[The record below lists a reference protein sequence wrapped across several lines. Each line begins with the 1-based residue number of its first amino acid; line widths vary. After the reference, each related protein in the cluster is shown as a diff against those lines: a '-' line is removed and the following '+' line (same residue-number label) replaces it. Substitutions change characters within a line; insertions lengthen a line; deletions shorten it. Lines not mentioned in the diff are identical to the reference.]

1 MKAKSTRSTLLA
13 NHLDMNAQMQA
24 LFFRFAL
31 AAMLMLAV
39 TIAASAQSDQNGSTN
54 GANNGTNN
62 AATKDTLG
70 PSADSI
76 RPYRPAG
83 RDPFRK
89 IVRPPAGSK
98 SAKTSRV
105 LGFPNLDT
113 RRAEFRQKVEVART
127 RGMSEPDPV
136 QQYLIS
142 ELDITGIFRDERGA
156 GAFVRAQPTGT
167 MFFVRQGT
175 ACYNGEI
182 VRIETDQAEA
192 GGTKVLFRELSYLEV
207 NGKQSLQERMVAKM
221 PTATTSQK

>member
-1 MKAKSTRSTLLA
+1 MKAKSTKATLLA
-13 NHLDMNAQMQA
+13 NPAEVETLFLRLA
-24 LFFRFAL
+24 LGV
-31 AAMLMLAV
+31 MLMLAV
-39 TIAASAQSDQNGSTN
+39 TIAASAQTDQTGSN
-54 GANNGTNN
+54 SSNNSNN
-62 AATKDTLG
+62 QPAAGSPARETLG
-70 PSADSI
+70 PNADTI

-89 IVRPPAGSK
+89 TIKPKPGKPGK
-98 SAKTSRV
+98 SPRA
-105 LGFPNLDT
+105 LGFPALDA

-127 RGMSEPDPV
+127 RGLSEPDPV

-182 VRIETDQAEA
+182 VRIETDEAEA
-192 GGTKVLFRELSYLEV
+192 GGSKVLFREVSYMEI
-207 NGKQSLQERMVAKM
+207 NGKQSLQERVVAKQ
-221 PTATTSQK
+221 PTATTAQK

>member
-1 MKAKSTRSTLLA
+1 MKAKSTKAALLA
-13 NHLDMNAQMQA
+13 NLAEIETLFLRLA
-24 LFFRFAL
+24 LGV
-31 AAMLMLAV
+31 MLMLAV
-39 TIAASAQSDQNGSTN
+39 TIAASAQTDQNGSSN
-54 GANNGTNN
+54 GSNNPPPSSP
-62 AATKDTLG
+62 TKDTLG
-70 PSADSI
+70 PSADTI

-89 IVRPPAGSK
+89 VIPPKPGK
-98 SAKTSRV
+98 SPKAPRV
-105 LGFPNLDT
+105 LGFPALDA

-127 RGMSEPDPV
+127 RGLAEPDPV

-182 VRIETDQAEA
+182 VRIETDDAEA
-192 GGTKVLFRELSYLEV
+192 GGAKVLFREVSYMEI
-207 NGKQSLQERMVAKM
+207 NGKQSLQERVVAKM
-221 PTATTSQK
+221 PTATTQK

>member
-1 MKAKSTRSTLLA
+1 MKAKTDRSNLLA
-13 NHLDMNAQMQA
+13 KRQESNTRIET

-31 AAMLMLAV
+31 AAALLLAV
-39 TIAASAQSDQNGSTN
+39 TIAARAQSDQNGS
-54 GANNGTNN
+54 NNEQT
-62 AATKDTLG
+62 AAAAKDTLG
-70 PSADSI
+70 PSAESI

-89 IVRPPAGSK
+89 VIKPKPGSK
-98 SAKTSRV
+98 SARTPRP
-105 LGFPNLDT
+105 LGFPTLDA
-113 RRAEFRQKVEVART
+113 RRAEFRQKVEIART

-142 ELDITGIFRDERGA
+142 ELDITGIFRDERGG

-182 VRIETDQAEA
+182 VRIETDEAES
-192 GGTKVLFRELSYLEV
+192 GGTKVLFREVSYLEI
-207 NGKQSLQERMVAKM
+207 NGKQSLQERVVAKM

>member
-54 GANNGTNN
+54 GTNN

-98 SAKTSRV
+98 SAKTPRV

-221 PTATTSQK
+221 PTATTAQK

>member
-54 GANNGTNN
+54 GTNN
-62 AATKDTLG
+62 TATKDTLG

-98 SAKTSRV
+98 SAKTPRV

-221 PTATTSQK
+221 PTATTAQK

>member
-1 MKAKSTRSTLLA
+1 MKAKSTKAILLA
-13 NHLDMNAQMQA
+13 SPADNSREIEN
-24 LFFRFAL
+24 LFLRFAL
-31 AAMLMLAV
+31 AVMLMLAV
-39 TIAASAQSDQNGSTN
+39 TIAAYGQSDQNGS
-54 GANNGTNN
+54 NN
-62 AATKDTLG
+62 AAANSPPKDTLG

-89 IVRPPAGSK
+89 VIKPPPGK
-98 SAKTSRV
+98 SAKPPRA
-105 LGFPNLDT
+105 LGFPTLDV

-127 RGMSEPDPV
+127 RGMNEPDPV

-182 VRIETDQAEA
+182 VRIETDEAET
-192 GGTKVLFRELSYLEV
+192 GGTKVLFREVSYIEI
-207 NGKQSLQERMVAKM
+207 NGKQSLQERVVAKM
-221 PTATTSQK
+221 PTAASQK

>member
-1 MKAKSTRSTLLA
+1 MKAKSTKAANPVEVETFFLRLA
-13 NHLDMNAQMQA
+13 LG
-24 LFFRFAL
+24 
-31 AAMLMLAV
+31 AMLLLGV
-39 TIAASAQSDQNGSTN
+39 TIAASAQTDQNNASN
-54 GANNGTNN
+54 ANNAPASST
-62 AATKDTLG
+62 ARETLG
-70 PSADSI
+70 PNADSI

-89 IVRPPAGSK
+89 SIKPKPGKPGK
-98 SAKTSRV
+98 SPRA
-105 LGFPNLDT
+105 LGFPALDA

-127 RGMSEPDPV
+127 RGLSEPDPV

-182 VRIETDQAEA
+182 VRIETDEAET
-192 GGTKVLFRELSYLEV
+192 GGSKVLFREVSYMEI
-207 NGKQSLQERMVAKM
+207 NGKQSLQERVVAKQ
-221 PTATTSQK
+221 PTATAQK

>member
-1 MKAKSTRSTLLA
+1 MKAKSMKVANPAEVETLFLRLA
-13 NHLDMNAQMQA
+13 LG
-24 LFFRFAL
+24 
-31 AAMLMLAV
+31 AMLLLAV
-39 TIAASAQSDQNGSTN
+39 TIAASAQTDQNNSANSNNSPASGSS
-54 GANNGTNN
+54 
-62 AATKDTLG
+62 KETLG
-70 PSADSI
+70 PNADTI

-89 IVRPPAGSK
+89 IIPPKPGK
-98 SAKTSRV
+98 PGKTPRV
-105 LGFPNLDT
+105 LGFPALDA

-127 RGMSEPDPV
+127 RGMAEPDPV

-182 VRIETDQAEA
+182 VRIETDEAEA
-192 GGTKVLFRELSYLEV
+192 GGAKVLFREVSYMEI
-207 NGKQSLQERMVAKM
+207 NGKQSLQERVVAKQ
-221 PTATTSQK
+221 PTATTAQK

>member
-1 MKAKSTRSTLLA
+1 MKPKSTKAILLTNPA
-13 NHLDMNAQMQA
+13 EAERLFLRLA
-24 LFFRFAL
+24 LG
-31 AAMLMLAV
+31 AMLLLAV
-39 TIAASAQSDQNGSTN
+39 TIAASAQTDQNNSTN
-54 GANNGTNN
+54 ANSANNQPASSPGRE
-62 AATKDTLG
+62 TLG
-70 PSADSI
+70 PNADTI

-89 IVRPPAGSK
+89 AIKPKPGKAGK
-98 SAKTSRV
+98 SPRA
-105 LGFPNLDT
+105 LGFPALDA

-127 RGMSEPDPV
+127 RGLSEPDPV

-182 VRIETDQAEA
+182 VRIETDGAET
-192 GGTKVLFRELSYLEV
+192 GGAKVLFREVSYMEI
-207 NGKQSLQERMVAKM
+207 NGKQSLQERVVAKQ
-221 PTATTSQK
+221 PTATTAQK